1 MSKAKA
7 DSEKNAIIVYL
18 EDKHRLRVQSQFSE
32 SIPLDDANAL
42 YQAFVEDTIAA
53 CLTVESTLIIAY
65 TSDRAREIIATAI
78 ANLRGSLKG
87 KARARLENGD
97 VQMLPQPESD
107 VTANFEAAFRKCF
120 ESGHDKAL
128 LIDCV
133 TPTLSKRMLENAFKV
148 LKKKDIVFG
157 PTLEGSY
164 YLLGMRKIVPPVFNQ
179 IDWSNA
185 DEIYSRMVEVAQAD
199 ELNWEEI
206 ELWYDLRQPGDLEFL
221 VRDINAFRIGGD
233 ENSAKA
239 TEAILETLFQKL
251 GGEEL

>member
-1 MSKAKA
+1 MPKMKA
-7 DSEKNAIIVYL
+7 DSEKNAIIIYL

-32 SIPLDDANAL
+32 SIRLEDANAL

-53 CLTVESTLIIAY
+53 CLTVESTLVIAF
-65 TSDRAREIIATAI
+65 TSERAREIISVAI
-78 ANLRGSLKG
+78 ANLRTSLKG

-97 VQMLPQPESD
+97 VQMRPQPDAD
-107 VTANFEAAFRKCF
+107 VSANFQTAFKQCF
-120 ESGHDKAL
+120 DSGHDKVL

-133 TPTLSKRMLENAFKV
+133 TPTLSRRMIENAFKV

-164 YLLGMRKIVPPVFNQ
+164 YLLGMRRLVPEVFSQ

-185 DEIYSRMVEVAQAD
+185 DEIYRSVVEVAQAD
-199 ELNWEEI
+199 RLNWEEI

-233 ENSAKA
+233 ETSAKA
-239 TEAILETLFQKL
+239 TEAVLETLFQKL
-251 GGEEL
+251 QDEEP

>member
-1 MSKAKA
+1 MPKAKP
-7 DSEKNAIIVYL
+7 DSEKNAIIIYL

-32 SIPLDDANAL
+32 SIHLDDANAL

-53 CLTVESTLIIAY
+53 CLTVETTLIIAY
-65 TSDRAREIIATAI
+65 TSERAREIIAAAI
-78 ANLRGSLKG
+78 TNLRGSLKG
-87 KARARLENGD
+87 KARARLEDGD

-107 VTANFEAAFRKCF
+107 VSANFEAAFRKCF

-185 DEIYSRMVEVAQAD
+185 DEIYSRMVEVAQVD
-199 ELNWEEI
+199 GLNWEEI